1 MIRRDPNRDG
11 PATECPGCREK
22 QEQIQKLAKSLHW
35 AMNRYIGIKPT
46 QSDDEGA
53 LFKAALKRLGEVCGA
68 NEFRMAE
75 NIPPDVVKLLEG
87 AERTMIFQD
96 AAKSDDN
103 PAEYVMRR
111 AAEAKK
117 ADEVKS

>member
-53 LFKAALKRLGEVCGA
+53 LFKAALKRLGEVHGA
-68 NEFRMAE
+68 DPE
-75 NIPPDVVKLLEG
+75 ILKLLEAG
-87 AERTMIFQD
+87 EKTTAWDRFQSKEGD
-96 AAKSDDN
+96 
-103 PAEYVMRR
+103 
-111 AAEAKK
+111 
-117 ADEVKS
+117 